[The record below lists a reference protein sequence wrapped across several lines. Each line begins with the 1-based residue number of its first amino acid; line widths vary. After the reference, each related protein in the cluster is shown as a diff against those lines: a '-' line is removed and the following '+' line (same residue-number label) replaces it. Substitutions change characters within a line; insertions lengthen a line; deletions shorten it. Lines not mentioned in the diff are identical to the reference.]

1 VNQDNQGDFSMS
13 KINIKI
19 LEVDQDSHTVLVKYA
34 SEKSQKP
41 IDEYPAVAFQVTNY
55 NVRNLEEFVEAI
67 RPQISLY
74 VWQRDQAEN
83 PPTPVDISG
92 WNDHSVE
99 VDAYELPDPAAPAV
113 SPINAFVNAEVTL

>member
-1 VNQDNQGDFSMS
+1 MS

-19 LEVDQDSHTVLVKYA
+19 VEIDQATHTVVVKYA
-34 SEKSQKP
+34 SENSKYS
-41 IDEYPAVAFQVTNY
+41 IDDYAGIAFQVTNY
-55 NVRNLEEFVEAI
+55 SVASLDEFIEAI

-92 WNDHSVE
+92 WNNHSVE
-99 VDAYELPDPAAPAV
+99 VEAFGLPAPA
-113 SPINAFVNAEVTL
+113 SPAVPALANPEVTL

>member
-1 VNQDNQGDFSMS
+1 MS

-19 LEVDQDSHTVLVKYA
+19 VEVDQENHTVLVKYA
-34 SEKSQKP
+34 SKTSAKN

-55 NVRNLEEFVEAI
+55 NVSSIEQFIEAI

-83 PPTPVDISG
+83 PPTPVDISSWSG
-92 WNDHSVE
+92 HTVE
-99 VDAYELPDPAAPAV
+99 VENWTPPVDPVQPSQVTPAQV
-113 SPINAFVNAEVTL
+113 SAEVTL